1 MAGRRVAAAGHPVS
15 HLCHGRRSLRSAVA
29 GAGEAQLPGPSLR
42 RGPPHYRRR
51 RPQVPHPLHRQARGH
66 GPGTRRRPCAGEHPG
81 ADGQL
86 GRRCDRRGHRHRFH
100 PAKRTDTLEYELER
114 HPPGPAQGQR
124 QADRN
129 RGQCH
134 RRGRPLMRAQA
145 THYSLRRQLLT
156 VILATSALA
165 VAAAGA
171 TLFVT
176 EIVRAR
182 AATQKEMLSVAA
194 LISNRS
200 SAALLFQDERVALE
214 NLHALAGLDQ
224 IASACLFAE
233 RGALVAQFSSASAAP
248 VHCLARQPI
257 GRPFVQVGMLD
268 AAVQLPVVAN
278 GNVVGAILINSAAA
292 PLVQRLSAQF
302 ISLALAQMRNVANAV
317 VASSDYSLR
326 TPQLG
331 ASEFQEMAQAFN
343 RMLLTIE
350 TQNKELAD
358 TEAHTARLND
368 ELLAQQAHLEEL
380 VAVRTAAL
388 ALSLEQAKAANLA
401 KSIFLSNMSHELRTP
416 LNAVIGFSRL
426 MAKSASL
433 TTQQRDNLELINR
446 SGSHLLNLIN
456 EVLELSKIEA
466 GRMQLHPAPANP
478 ADLLREVA
486 DMLRGRAL
494 EAGLSFETELSGLP
508 AGVRVDAGKLR
519 QILINLLGNAL
530 KFTLQGGVRLTAR
543 ATALP
548 AAQGEAMWRLHIAVS
563 DTGVGLGA
571 AEQETIFEPFTQLHT
586 NATSAGTGLGL
597 TITRNYL
604 QLLGAALRVES
615 TPGRGSTF
623 SFELDLPEAALP
635 PTPEPQGG
643 RVVGLPEGE
652 LGRRILVA
660 DDRPESQLLL
670 RQILEPLGFV
680 VALAKDG
687 ARALERFRDCAPDLI
702 LMDWNMP
709 RMDGLE
715 ATRRIRSEPGGRAI
729 PIVMLTA
736 SAFDEQRTEA
746 MAAGARDRKSVV

>member
-1 MAGRRVAAAGHPVS
+1 
-15 HLCHGRRSLRSAVA
+15 
-29 GAGEAQLPGPSLR
+29 
-42 RGPPHYRRR
+42 
-51 RPQVPHPLHRQARGH
+51 
-66 GPGTRRRPCAGEHPG
+66 
-81 ADGQL
+81 
-86 GRRCDRRGHRHRFH
+86 
-100 PAKRTDTLEYELER
+100 
-114 HPPGPAQGQR
+114 
-124 QADRN
+124 
-129 RGQCH
+129 
-134 RRGRPLMRAQA
+134 MRAQA

-182 AATQKEMLSVAA
+182 AATQKEMLSVAT
-194 LISNRS
+194 LIGNRS

-302 ISLALAQMRNVANAV
+302 ISLALALCGALLVAALLAVRLQRGISRPLAQMRNVANAV

-586 NATSAGTGLGL
+586 HATSAGTGLGL

-715 ATRRIRSEPGGRAI
+715 ATRRIRGEPGGRAI

-746 MAAGARDRKSVV
+746 MAAGASDFMRKPLDEAELYLMLERHLKLCFVRDQGDAEAAASPTVAVDLQQLPQASQAALRQAAMELNSEKVGDALAGLAPAYAAHADYVRRLTDNFQFRELCQLLEQTTLGGVIHDE

>member
-1 MAGRRVAAAGHPVS
+1 
-15 HLCHGRRSLRSAVA
+15 
-29 GAGEAQLPGPSLR
+29 
-42 RGPPHYRRR
+42 
-51 RPQVPHPLHRQARGH
+51 
-66 GPGTRRRPCAGEHPG
+66 
-81 ADGQL
+81 
-86 GRRCDRRGHRHRFH
+86 
-100 PAKRTDTLEYELER
+100 
-114 HPPGPAQGQR
+114 
-124 QADRN
+124 
-129 RGQCH
+129 
-134 RRGRPLMRAQA
+134 MRAQA

-182 AATQKEMLSVAA
+182 AATQKEMLSVAT
-194 LISNRS
+194 LIGNRS

-302 ISLALAQMRNVANAV
+302 ISLALALCGALLVAALLAVRLQRGISRPLAQMRNVANAV

-586 NATSAGTGLGL
+586 HATSAGTGLGL

-715 ATRRIRSEPGGRAI
+715 ATRRIRGEPGGRAI

-746 MAAGARDRKSVV
+746 MAAGASDFMRKPLDEAELYLMLERHLKLCFVRDQGDAEAAASPTVAVDLQQLPQASQAALRQAAMELNSEKVGDALAGLAPAYAAHADYVRRLADNFQFRELCQLLEQTTLGGVIHDE

>member
-1 MAGRRVAAAGHPVS
+1 
-15 HLCHGRRSLRSAVA
+15 
-29 GAGEAQLPGPSLR
+29 
-42 RGPPHYRRR
+42 
-51 RPQVPHPLHRQARGH
+51 
-66 GPGTRRRPCAGEHPG
+66 
-81 ADGQL
+81 
-86 GRRCDRRGHRHRFH
+86 
-100 PAKRTDTLEYELER
+100 
-114 HPPGPAQGQR
+114 
-124 QADRN
+124 
-129 RGQCH
+129 
-134 RRGRPLMRAQA
+134 MRAQA

-182 AATQKEMLSVAA
+182 AATQKEMLSVAT
-194 LISNRS
+194 LIGNRS

-302 ISLALAQMRNVANAV
+302 ISLALALCGALLVAALLAVRLQRGISRPLAQMRNVANAV

-586 NATSAGTGLGL
+586 HATSAGTGLGL

-746 MAAGARDRKSVV
+746 MAAGASDFMRKPLDEAELYLMLERHLKLCFVRDQGDAEAAASPTVAVDLQQLPQASQAALRQAAMELNSEKVGDALAGLAPAYAAHADYVRRLADNFQFRELCQLLEQTTLGGVIHDE

>member
-1 MAGRRVAAAGHPVS
+1 
-15 HLCHGRRSLRSAVA
+15 
-29 GAGEAQLPGPSLR
+29 
-42 RGPPHYRRR
+42 
-51 RPQVPHPLHRQARGH
+51 
-66 GPGTRRRPCAGEHPG
+66 
-81 ADGQL
+81 
-86 GRRCDRRGHRHRFH
+86 
-100 PAKRTDTLEYELER
+100 
-114 HPPGPAQGQR
+114 
-124 QADRN
+124 
-129 RGQCH
+129 
-134 RRGRPLMRAQA
+134 MRAQA

-182 AATQKEMLSVAA
+182 AATQKEMLSVAT
-194 LISNRS
+194 LIGNRS

-302 ISLALAQMRNVANAV
+302 ISLALALCGALLVAALLAVRLQRGISRPLAQMRNVANAV

-433 TTQQRDNLELINR
+433 TTQQRDNLELIN
-446 SGSHLLNLIN
+446 

-586 NATSAGTGLGL
+586 HATSAGTGLGL

-652 LGRRILVA
+652 QGRRILVA

-715 ATRRIRSEPGGRAI
+715 ATRRIRGEPGGRAI

-746 MAAGARDRKSVV
+746 MAAGASDFMRKPLDEAELYLMLERHLKLCFVRDQGDAEAAASPTVAVDLQQLPQASQAALRQAAMELNSEKVGDALAGLAPAYAAHADYVRRLADNFQFRELCQLLEQTTLGGVIHDE

>member
-1 MAGRRVAAAGHPVS
+1 
-15 HLCHGRRSLRSAVA
+15 
-29 GAGEAQLPGPSLR
+29 
-42 RGPPHYRRR
+42 
-51 RPQVPHPLHRQARGH
+51 
-66 GPGTRRRPCAGEHPG
+66 
-81 ADGQL
+81 
-86 GRRCDRRGHRHRFH
+86 
-100 PAKRTDTLEYELER
+100 
-114 HPPGPAQGQR
+114 
-124 QADRN
+124 
-129 RGQCH
+129 
-134 RRGRPLMRAQA
+134 MRAQA

-182 AATQKEMLSVAA
+182 AATQKEMLSVAT
-194 LISNRS
+194 LIGNRS

-302 ISLALAQMRNVANAV
+302 ISLALALCGALLVAALLAVRLQRGISRPLAQMRNVANAV

-494 EAGLSFETELSGLP
+494 EAGLSFETEVS
-508 AGVRVDAGKLR
+508 
-519 QILINLLGNAL
+519 
-530 KFTLQGGVRLTAR
+530 RLTAR

-571 AEQETIFEPFTQLHT
+571 AEQQTIFEPFTQLHT
-586 NATSAGTGLGL
+586 HATSAGTGLGL

-715 ATRRIRSEPGGRAI
+715 ATRRIRGEPGGRAI
-729 PIVMLTA
+729 
-736 SAFDEQRTEA
+736 
-746 MAAGARDRKSVV
+746 

>member
-1 MAGRRVAAAGHPVS
+1 M
-15 HLCHGRRSLRSAVA
+15 L
-29 GAGEAQLPGPSLR
+29 
-42 RGPPHYRRR
+42 
-51 RPQVPHPLHRQARGH
+51 
-66 GPGTRRRPCAGEHPG
+66 
-81 ADGQL
+81 
-86 GRRCDRRGHRHRFH
+86 
-100 PAKRTDTLEYELER
+100 
-114 HPPGPAQGQR
+114 
-124 QADRN
+124 
-129 RGQCH
+129 
-134 RRGRPLMRAQA
+134 AQA

-182 AATQKEMLSVAA
+182 AATQKEMLSVAT
-194 LISNRS
+194 LIGNRS

-302 ISLALAQMRNVANAV
+302 ISLALALCGALLVAALLAVRLQRGISRPLAQMRNVANAV

-586 NATSAGTGLGL
+586 HATSAGTGLGL

-715 ATRRIRSEPGGRAI
+715 ATRRIRGEPGGRAI

-746 MAAGARDRKSVV
+746 MAAGASDFMRKPLDEAELYLMLERHLKLCFVRDQGDAEAAASPTVAVDLQQLPQASQAALRQAAMELNSEKVGDALAGLAPAYAAHADYVRRLADNFQFRELCQLLEQTTLGGVIHDE